1 MFSNFTNIITGIW
14 NGKEVHDKELL
25 TRYVLAGLLCVAFLG
40 VVVHIPSCGKQE
52 VPSHI
57 QTSSGR

>member
-1 MFSNFTNIITGIW
+1 MFKSLTNIITGIW

-25 TRYVLAGLLCVAFLG
+25 TRYVLAALVLALFIG
-40 VVVHIPSCGKQE
+40 VVVHVPSCGKQE

-57 QTSSGR
+57 QTANGE